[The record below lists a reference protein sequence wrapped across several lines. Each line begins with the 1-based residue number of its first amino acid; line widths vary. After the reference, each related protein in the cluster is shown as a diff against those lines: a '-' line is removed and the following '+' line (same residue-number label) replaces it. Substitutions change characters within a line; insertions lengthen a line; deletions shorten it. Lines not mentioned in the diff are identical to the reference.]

1 MKLKKLTLSFLLMGL
16 LNLYADVIETTG
28 NILRI
33 LIPSIAYGATYYY
46 DDKKGRDQFY
56 KSFATNMAI
65 TYGLKYSVDKK
76 RPNGDDYS
84 FPSGHTS
91 VTFASSTFIHKR
103 YGFNYALPAYLASAF
118 TGYSRVESDNHYT
131 IDVLAGAV
139 VGVLSSYFFTTK
151 YKGYTITPKVD
162 NGIYGF
168 TFTKRLEIN

>member
-1 MKLKKLTLSFLLMGL
+1 MKKLVAPFLFATT
-16 LNLYADVIETTG
+16 LNLQADAIETTG
-28 NILRI
+28 DVLRI

-46 DDKKGRDQFY
+46 DDKEGRVQFY
-56 KSFATNMAI
+56 KSFATNLAV
-65 TYGLKYSVDKK
+65 TYALKYATDKK

-84 FPSGHTS
+84 FPSGHAS

-162 NGIYGF
+162 NGIYGL